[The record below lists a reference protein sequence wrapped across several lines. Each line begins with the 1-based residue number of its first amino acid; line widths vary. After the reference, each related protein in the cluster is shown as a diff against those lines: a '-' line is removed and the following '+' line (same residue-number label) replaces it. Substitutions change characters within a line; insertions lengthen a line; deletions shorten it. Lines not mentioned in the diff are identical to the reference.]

1 MIDLL
6 ITKIFEILLKY
17 GNWGVFISAIGI
29 FPTEIVMAILAASK
43 EYSLWSIAFA
53 SAAGELIGALP
64 TYLIGKIFSGKN
76 INKWLNGRG
85 KFLGINEQRFEKST
99 EQIVKHGHMYIF
111 LSRFV
116 PYLRVAS
123 AVATGFLE
131 INVFYFSTSVF
142 LGSYVYSLL
151 IAYMGLKVGGDLE
164 SIKRYINLFN
174 KWILAIIILY
184 IALKAFVKYR
194 KEISKYLK
202 KIWKYF
208 HK

>member
-6 ITKIFEILLKY
+6 ITKVFEILVRY

-53 SAAGELIGALP
+53 SAAGEFVGAFP
-64 TYLIGKIFSGKN
+64 TYLVGKIFSGKN

-85 KFLGINEQRFEKST
+85 KFLGINDDSFAKST
-99 EQIVKHGHMYIF
+99 KQIVKHGHVYIF

-116 PYLRVAS
+116 PYLRVVSGVAS
-123 AVATGFLE
+123 GFLE
-131 INVFYFSTSVF
+131 INAFFFSASVF

-151 IAYMGLKVGGDLE
+151 IAYMGLSVGGDLE
-164 SIKRYINLFN
+164 SIKKYVHLFN
-174 KWILAIIILY
+174 KWILVAIILY
-184 IALKAFVKYR
+184 FVIKISIKYR
-194 KEISKYLK
+194 KKIFKYLK
-202 KIWKYF
+202 TLRKYF
-208 HK
+208 RK